1 MGTMGMGHGFKKLA
15 KMVFAPRLP
24 QDWLEAAMRAQREQP
39 VHDSIV
45 SPPIA
50 MTLSHPGAHCR
61 VSERQ
66 TPLCCV
72 LDKTLT

>member
-1 MGTMGMGHGFKKLA
+1 MGHGFKKLT

-24 QDWLEAAMRAQREQP
+24 QDQRGGCIACAESSQSY
-39 VHDSIV
+39 DTIV

-50 MTLSHPGAHCR
+50 MALSHPGAHCR
-61 VSERQ
+61 ELERQ
-66 TPLCCV
+66 TPLFCV